1 MKFGG
6 TQCIRT
12 NDGYVIP
19 LDVINGLPYLKMQ
32 PHTDKEWNEL
42 PVILTGGN
50 EWDPL
55 DHTTSTDWFNVIKRL
70 DDGLM
75 KHDMAFTSRHTRSG
89 CYS

>member
-32 PHTDKEWNEL
+32 SHTDTGMEL
-42 PVILTGGN
+42 PHVILTGGN
-50 EWDPL
+50 EWDPRVL
-55 DHTTSTDWFNVIKRL
+55 DHTTSTNPDWYNVIKRL

-75 KHDMAFTSRHTRSG
+75 KTP
-89 CYS
+89 

>member
-42 PVILTGGN
+42 PHVILGR
-50 EWDPL
+50 
-55 DHTTSTDWFNVIKRL
+55 K
-70 DDGLM
+70 
-75 KHDMAFTSRHTRSG
+75 
-89 CYS
+89 